1 MASPDR
7 IFTGG
12 LLLTMDPAQPR
23 ATAMAIASGRIVAV
37 GSDTDMLALSGP
49 GTRHERLHGRF
60 VMPGLVDSH
69 VHAIW
74 GGLRDLFEVYV
85 GYGADVPALL
95 EAVRARADGLAAGQ
109 WITGGPWRADLR
121 ADMGARPRDLLDA
134 VAPAHPVALRDAS
147 QHSMW
152 CNTAALAAAGI
163 GQGWPDPPGGHA
175 ERDPAGQP
183 NGILHESA
191 MAPVAAHLVQSPAQ
205 MAEATRY
212 ALSQLNRY
220 GYTAFKEPMAYEAE
234 LAAYSEADRA
244 GRLTLHAAAHIT
256 RFSPLGAALAPEEMD
271 RLRARYATENLRT
284 GYAKLF
290 LDGVGPSR
298 TASFLEP
305 YAPAEGYDP
314 TSHVPDDTLLI
325 PPDELAAIVTDLDRR
340 GYVIKTHTVG
350 DNAAR
355 AMLDAIEAA
364 RRENGPSGLRH
375 ELAHCNY
382 IHPSDRTRFAAL
394 GAVAEVSPKLWGPN
408 ALTPGQIAVMGEE
421 RVRQNHPIRSL
432 LDAGAEMSVGTD
444 WPAAAPDANPW
455 TGLAMMLTRTD
466 PTGRFPGAVAP
477 DQAISLARALPLY
490 TTGGARTLGMEGQT
504 GVLRAGAW
512 ADFIVLG
519 DDLTCMDPAAIAG
532 IEVLRT
538 CWKGE
543 VVHAA
548 D

>member
-1 MASPDR
+1 MANAQT

-12 LLLTMDPAQPR
+12 NLLTMDPARPR
-23 ATAMAIASGRIVAV
+23 ASAMAVAEGRILAV
-37 GSDTDMLALSGP
+37 GSDADIRALAGP
-49 GTRHERLHGRF
+49 GTREERLHGRF

-85 GYGADVPALL
+85 GYGADTPRLL
-95 EAVRARADGLAAGQ
+95 EAVRARAEALPPGS
-109 WITGGPWRADLR
+109 WIFGGPWRADMR
-121 ADMGARPRDLLDA
+121 GEMGPRPSELLDA

-152 CNTAALAAAGI
+152 CNSAALAAAGI
-163 GQGWPDPPGGHA
+163 GPGWTDPKGGHA
-175 ERDPAGQP
+175 ERDEDGAPT
-183 NGILHESA
+183 GILHEAA
-191 MAPVAAHLVQSPAQ
+191 MGPVAAHLGHSPDQ
-205 MAEATRY
+205 MARATAY
-212 ALSQLNRY
+212 CIEVLNRY

-234 LAAYSEADRA
+234 LAAYADADRR

-256 RFSPLGAALAPEEMD
+256 RFSPLGDALSPDEMD
-271 RLRARYATENLRT
+271 RLRALYATDNLRT
-284 GYAKLF
+284 GFAKLF

-305 YAPAEGYDP
+305 YAPAPGYDP
-314 TSHVPDDTLLI
+314 SSHVPDATLLI
-325 PPDELAAIVTDLDRR
+325 APEELAEIVIDLDRR

-355 AMLDAIEAA
+355 KMLDAIAAA
-364 RRENGPSGLRH
+364 RRANGPSGLRH

-382 IHPSDRTRFAAL
+382 IHPDDRPRFAEL

-408 ALTPGQIAVMGEE
+408 AMTPGQIAVMGEE
-421 RVRQNHPIRSL
+421 RLRQNHPIRSL
-432 LDAGAEMSVGTD
+432 MDAGAQMSVGTD

-466 PTGRFPGAVAP
+466 PTGRYPGAIAP

-490 TTGGARTLGMEGQT
+490 TTGGARTLGMEGKT
-504 GVLRAGAW
+504 GVLGAGAW
-512 ADFIVLG
+512 ADFIVLPQ
-519 DDLTCMDPAAIAG
+519 DLTVMAPAEIAG
-532 IEVLRT
+532 IEVT
-538 CWKGE
+538 QTVWKGE
-543 VVHAA
+543 VVHAT
-548 D
+548 